1 MSHQP
6 PGTNFLVQEETFN
19 TGKVRAEKQM
29 FIQQHTDPS
38 LILTV
43 VVCVWKTIVTN
54 LQGMVAPVFT
64 HKYNLSVL
72 QLQAKL
78 LPVECVKHCAISHFQ
93 LGLFVICSLKVF
105 FLIYSF

>member
-19 TGKVRAEKQM
+19 TGKVRVEKQM

-72 QLQAKL
+72 QLHTTL
-78 LPVECVKHCAISHFQ
+78 LPVEWVEHQAVSYFQ
-93 LGLFVICSLKVF
+93 LGMFGPPI
-105 FLIYSF
+105 